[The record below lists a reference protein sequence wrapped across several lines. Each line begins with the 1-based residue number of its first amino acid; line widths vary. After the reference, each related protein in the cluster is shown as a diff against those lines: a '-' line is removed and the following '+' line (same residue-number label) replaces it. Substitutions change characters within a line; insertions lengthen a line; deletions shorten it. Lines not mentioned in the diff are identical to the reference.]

1 MTPVL
6 SMMKP
11 VPNPRIWNGLR
22 RPVNGE
28 TSTSSL
34 TVLIVTTLGS
44 AACTIG
50 ARLTGSPRTMGD
62 PDVARAAEGAG
73 VVAPLATGDAPGG
86 IATPASSPTGAR
98 VRFPH
103 AMTMAQAKTAAL
115 VPRAQAI
122 PWSWTPHR

>member
-73 VVAPLATGDAPGG
+73 GGGGRCAARGRRPARGAPPPGVCTAG
-86 IATPASSPTGAR
+86 GAR
-98 VRFPH
+98 PISARH
-103 AMTMAQAKTAAL
+103 DHGAGQDRGLGT
-115 VPRAQAI
+115 
-122 PWSWTPHR
+122 